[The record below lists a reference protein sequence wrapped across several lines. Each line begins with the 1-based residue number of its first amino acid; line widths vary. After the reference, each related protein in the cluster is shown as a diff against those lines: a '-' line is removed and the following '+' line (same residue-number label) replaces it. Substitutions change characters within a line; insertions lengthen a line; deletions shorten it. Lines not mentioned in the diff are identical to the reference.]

1 MHELQCKERSQWY
14 VADTIS
20 LDRLDGNQKEITKK
34 SFKTKKEAEESIF
47 FKIDGKKGVKRYETV
62 VYWCDP

>member
-34 SFKTKKEAEESIF
+34 EVLRPRKKQKNGTHISCCSNHLI
-47 FKIDGKKGVKRYETV
+47 RR
-62 VYWCDP
+62 